1 MKLLIIYQFY
11 LDYVLPRDSEWENK
25 QFGFELKDSFISV
38 RPKNANEDLF
48 PDSIDETLSTMSLS
62 LQKLNFGNVTLKRVV
77 KDIVIDRVEVRLE
90 RICTNIDEL
99 KNEDFQE
106 ERFAEAIKCC
116 NIFLNHCRVLSKNPF
131 LKLLPREYNIKQKKY
146 YNLFPLTVIYLNKD
160 DPDEKPDV
168 FNGVNAE
175 ARSGAIRS
183 PESGVVHIHEIL
195 KTLEPDFYNS
205 LVVDSLEMISAGRLK
220 EAILLLAICCET
232 KVMKAFT
239 DKGITKSQL
248 KKFKQ
253 ENRSFAEHYFDF
265 LTRQFIKRSLKDED
279 KQTFDLLEKL
289 YRVRSNIAHEGK
301 CVYYLDDGSES
312 KVDEILCIDFSNATE
327 KVLIWIDSAF
337 K

>member
-11 LDYVLPRDSEWENK
+11 LDYVLPRGNEWENK
-25 QFGFELKDSFISV
+25 QFGFELKDSLLFV
-38 RPKNANEDLF
+38 RPQNTNEALF
-48 PDSIDETLSTMSLS
+48 PDSIDKTLSIMSLS
-62 LQKLNFGNVTLKRVV
+62 LQKLNFSNGTLKRVV

-106 ERFAEAIKCC
+106 GRFDEAVKCC

-131 LKLLPREYNIKQKKY
+131 LKLLPREYSIKQKKY
-146 YNLFPLTVIYLNKD
+146 YNLFPFTVIYLNKEN
-160 DPDEKPDV
+160 PDERPNV

-183 PESGVVHIHEIL
+183 PESGVVHAHEIL

-205 LVVDSLEMISAGRLK
+205 LVVDSLEMISTGRLK

-239 DKGITKSQL
+239 DKGISKSQL

-253 ENRSFAEHYFDF
+253 VNRTFAEHYFDF
-265 LTRQFIKRSLKDED
+265 LTRQFLKRSLKDED
-279 KQTFDLLEKL
+279 RQMFDLLEKL
-289 YRVRSNIAHEGK
+289 YRVRNNIAHEGK

-312 KVDEILCIDFSNATE
+312 QVDELLCIDFLNATE
-327 KVLIWIDSAF
+327 KVLLWIDNTS